1 MKQKSVVWRCWVSF
15 ISLASSFFCS
25 ASISV
30 YLSAVLFQFLVT
42 IWKLLRK
49 CVQVL
54 HDDKRN
60 NHSSTS
66 GDNDITAQAN
76 SVANNQSFFFV
87 CWSSFLRIPLLLFS
101 PNGTHISHQHH
112 HIKWEMGKRKKTWF
126 NQSFSSDEFDFD
138 FTNVWV
144 LAKWLCMYVDLAWNA
159 YRRSKDAV
167 DTVFNNLS
175 GVRVWMCWGISRKKF
190 DRKMIW
196 FRDCT
201 SMRSGKGEWA
211 GDTLYQ

>member
-1 MKQKSVVWRCWVSF
+1 MKKWSKNLLYGVVGLALSHSLPRSF
-15 ISLASSFFCS
+15 ARPPSLSIFSLFCFNFWLQFGNCY
-25 ASISV
+25 ANV
-30 YLSAVLFQFLVT
+30 YKFYMMINATTTAQ
-42 IWKLLRK
+42 
-49 CVQVL
+49 QA
-54 HDDKRN
+54 
-60 NHSSTS
+60 
-66 GDNDITAQAN
+66 DITAQAN

-175 GVRVWMCWGISRKKF
+175 GVRVWMCWEISRKKF